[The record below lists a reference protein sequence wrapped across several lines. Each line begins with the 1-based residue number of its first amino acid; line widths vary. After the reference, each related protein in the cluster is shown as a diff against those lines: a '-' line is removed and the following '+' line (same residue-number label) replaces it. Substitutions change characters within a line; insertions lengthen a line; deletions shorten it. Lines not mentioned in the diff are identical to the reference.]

1 MAEIHET
8 ELPGVGKKYTMETKE
23 HGKIVVVIHS
33 TGQRDLY
40 LFEKCCEEP
49 SVSMA
54 LSDEE
59 ARLLGAVL
67 EGAYYQPLVTENL
80 ELVMEGLTITW
91 VKVEE
96 DSSLANNTI
105 AHLQIRKLTG
115 VSIIAIIRGE
125 ERIPNPH
132 PDIVLQ
138 PGDTL
143 VCIGTREQFDAFK
156 RQFDVE

>member
-23 HGKIVVVIHS
+23 HSVLVVVIHS
-33 TGQRDLY
+33 TGQRELY

-49 SVSMA
+49 SFSVT
-54 LSDEE
+54 LTDEE

-80 ELVMEGLTITW
+80 ELVMEGMTISW

-96 DSSLANNTI
+96 GSALANRTI
-105 AHLQIRKLTG
+105 AELHIRKRTG
-115 VSIIAIIRGE
+115 VSIIAIIKGDE
-125 ERIPNPH
+125 KIPNPS
-132 PDIVLQ
+132 PDTTLMLK
-138 PGDTL
+138 DTL
-143 VCIGTREQFDAFK
+143 MCIGSREQFDAFK
-156 RQFDVE
+156 KQFGVE